1 MQHST
6 LVESKN
12 SGNCWLNTYILYLAI
27 HQACFKSSMD
37 LNTSDLQEP
46 DMDEQ
51 ASQLSLTPFTSPSSK
66 SSLATSDLLEVDI
79 DVKSC
84 SEVLESSVTTYGEA
98 ELDSTVF
105 DDDFGFPPIVYS
117 SDECDAEGKNIQ
129 RS

>member
-1 MQHST
+1 
-6 LVESKN
+6 
-12 SGNCWLNTYILYLAI
+12 
-27 HQACFKSSMD
+27 MD
-37 LNTSDLQEP
+37 LNTSDLLEA

-79 DVKSC
+79 DVESY
-84 SEVLESSVTTYGEA
+84 SEVLESSVTTYEEA

-105 DDDFGFPPIVYS
+105 DDDFGFTPIVYS